1 VGPVAE
7 TTEPAH
13 DFFGRGNRLPR
24 LCVTCTTN
32 TSIVFAEQG
41 PPSTRDGSVEGEQ
54 HEETLWGKNAG
65 GRRGRGWRAPRVR
78 RAGPG
83 GRQHAVAGIKVE
95 PIAKIKA
102 TGAAVEIT
110 VTYEC
115 PAGFPAWPPTYVFL
129 DVNQAVFGGVAKGA
143 GSLEVR
149 CTGKPETVSLTP
161 IAQDKPFRWGSA
173 WVRANLT
180 TFPDAKD
187 ERTVTILP

>member
-1 VGPVAE
+1 MKKLSGGRTLAVA
-7 TTEPAH
+7 A
-13 DFFGRGNRLPR
+13 
-24 LCVTCTTN
+24 V
-32 TSIVFAEQG
+32 
-41 PPSTRDGSVEGEQ
+41 
-54 HEETLWGKNAG
+54 AG
-65 GRRGRGWRAPRVR
+65 GALLASVAPVL
-78 RAGPG
+78 ADVSTQSPG
-83 GRQHAVAGIKVE
+83 VGIKVE

-180 TFPDAKD
+180 TFPDAKA